1 MSCTKTWVCLEM
13 TPASL
18 QLLKRCDRETED
30 HRAKPLNASAY
41 PFIEISS
48 QLKMQITRN
57 VWVRKQTIT
66 FWFWF
71 LSLNL
76 TLPTQRA
83 LPARLL
89 GLCVRG
95 EPAWNHFFKFLWP
108 KRKKTPAVL
117 VWMHADKAQKPQ
129 QLPTL
134 KAVFSVYTGK
144 FSLQLTRLLFS
155 FFFWKTGQYN
165 PSAKHSA
172 SAWKKGSKGPVHT
185 IVLKHFCRWSGDH
198 SSNQPQAFKV
208 YTKNPTENHLEWA
221 NYISNIFI

>member
-1 MSCTKTWVCLEM
+1 
-13 TPASL
+13 
-18 QLLKRCDRETED
+18 
-30 HRAKPLNASAY
+30 
-41 PFIEISS
+41 
-48 QLKMQITRN
+48 
-57 VWVRKQTIT
+57 
-66 FWFWF
+66 
-71 LSLNL
+71 
-76 TLPTQRA
+76 
-83 LPARLL
+83 
-89 GLCVRG
+89 
-95 EPAWNHFFKFLWP
+95 
-108 KRKKTPAVL
+108 
-117 VWMHADKAQKPQ
+117 MHADKAQKPQ

>member
-1 MSCTKTWVCLEM
+1 MYNRGDASSYHQKSCCWDCGATSQLFLSVSDANILFVMSCTKTWVCLEM

-18 QLLKRCDRETED
+18 QLQKRCDRETED
-30 HRAKPLNASAY
+30 HRAKTLNASAY

-76 TLPTQRA
+76 TLPTQRT

-155 FFFWKTGQYN
+155 FFFPLENWPIQSKCKTF
-165 PSAKHSA
+165 S
-172 SAWKKGSKGPVHT
+172 
-185 IVLKHFCRWSGDH
+185 
-198 SSNQPQAFKV
+198 
-208 YTKNPTENHLEWA
+208 
-221 NYISNIFI
+221 